1 MQLICNFL
9 LVKKLSAP
17 ANRQK
22 CSINNLNILSKGDFE
37 VNINNSI
44 FTIDMKTYWYV
55 AKYVDLPH
63 LVSSSESTISFK
75 LNFY

>member
-22 CSINNLNILSKGDFE
+22 CSINNLNILFKGDFE
-37 VNINNSI
+37 VNLNNGI
-44 FTIDMKTYWYV
+44 FTLDMKTYWYV
-55 AKYVDLPH
+55 AKYV
-63 LVSSSESTISFK
+63 EISK
-75 LNFY
+75 LKFY